1 MFLLVLLKVIITILW
16 METVQNFYTSL
27 IVGSELTMVSPTFQA
42 TVNDKQ
48 MFLQEFLKEH
58 DFHDAVVRVTDVN
71 NNDGTLVSLSGVVT
85 KSQSQKR

>member
-1 MFLLVLLKVIITILW
+1 MRLKTIITILW

>member
-1 MFLLVLLKVIITILW
+1 MLLKVIITILW

>member
-1 MFLLVLLKVIITILW
+1 
-16 METVQNFYTSL
+16 
-27 IVGSELTMVSPTFQA
+27 MVSPTFQA

-85 KSQSQKR
+85 K